1 VGGTLKKLA
10 LVTDDIDEL
19 TEVASY
25 GLGDS
30 VGFDLEYLQLESGP
44 LCASYTGIRGSV
56 ECSAGSTTA
65 RPCLRPGHH
74 RYGRGLHVRGST
86 SPNSL
91 GLLSLLSPK
100 PIRFNGREMA
110 VGDKTS
116 ILRPPPVVWRAGV
129 GTALA
134 WLTAPDAHATLED
147 ARCSSTTRAV
157 IEAATQ
163 AVAQSQPGRDVPSV
177 STIERTRIARAVRNR
192 MDEALGRPLTTAELC
207 EVAGCRARWLEI
219 SFKQHYGLAPIAYH
233 RFLRMRAAHDELCRM
248 RPDETSVTGVALDHG
263 FHHLG
268 RFSVGYRALFGKS
281 PSATLARPPHR
292 SGGSGDPKPQRRSA

>member
-1 VGGTLKKLA
+1 
-10 LVTDDIDEL
+10 
-19 TEVASY
+19 
-25 GLGDS
+25 
-30 VGFDLEYLQLESGP
+30 
-44 LCASYTGIRGSV
+44 
-56 ECSAGSTTA
+56 
-65 RPCLRPGHH
+65 
-74 RYGRGLHVRGST
+74 VRGST

-110 VGDKTS
+110 VGDLAVLEPDREFEVALPAGVELIMLNIEASVARSIWTSAGAELGKTS